1 MADLPINLLRTF
13 VVVSETLNLTEAA
26 RVLHK
31 APSTVS
37 MQLNRL
43 EDLINS
49 PLMQRGQHG
58 VRLTAAGEQLTV
70 HASRL
75 LNLHDQ
81 IVGSFQNMK
90 IGGKVR
96 LGTHDQYASRTLA
109 PILEA
114 FILSYPEADLEVF
127 CDHRPARLLDML
139 ERGKLDIALVEM
151 LAETDGGVR
160 LRRDEMVWVCAQN
173 HDVLS
178 QPVLPLAVFNE
189 GCDHRRYAGSAL
201 DDAGIPWRVAF
212 TSQSRTGV
220 LAAVRAGIGVAIIP
234 LHTVEDD
241 LMVITDALPALPDT
255 EVTLFT
261 RENVNEASRRLQQIM
276 SESPQF
282 ARGDGPDD
290 EGAAPA
296 VPSGVRLAAAGV
308 AAE

>member
-26 RVLHK
+26 QLLHK

-37 MQLNRL
+37 TQLNRL
-43 EDLINS
+43 EDLVAN

-70 HASRL
+70 HARKL
-75 LNLHDQ
+75 LTLHDQ
-81 IVGSFQNMK
+81 IVGSFQNMD

-109 PILEA
+109 PIMEA
-114 FILSYPEADLEVF
+114 FILSYPEAELEVF
-127 CDHRPARLLDML
+127 CDHRPDRLVDML
-139 ERGKLDIALVEM
+139 EGGKLDIALVEM
-151 LAETDGGVR
+151 LAGTDDGLR
-160 LRRDEMVWVCAQN
+160 LRRDELVWVSAQN
-173 HDVLS
+173 HDVQSL
-178 QPVLPLAVFNE
+178 PVLPLAVFDE
-189 GCDHRRYAGSAL
+189 GCYHRRYACRAL
-201 DDAGIPWRVAF
+201 DKFGIPWRVAF

-241 LMVITDALPALPDT
+241 LTVITDTLPALPDT

-261 RENVNEASRRLQQIM
+261 GRNINEATRRLEQIIT
-276 SESPQF
+276 ESPQF
-282 ARGDGPDD
+282 ARA
-290 EGAAPA
+290 EGAEEFSAIPA
-296 VPSGVRLAAAGV
+296 VIQA
-308 AAE
+308 